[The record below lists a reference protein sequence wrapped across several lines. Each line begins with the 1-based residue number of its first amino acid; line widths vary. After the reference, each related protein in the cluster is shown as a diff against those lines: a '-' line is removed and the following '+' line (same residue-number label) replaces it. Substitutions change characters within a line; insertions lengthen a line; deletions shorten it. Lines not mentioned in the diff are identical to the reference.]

1 MSVLPGVPD
10 IGRFESL
17 SEFMEYGRPC
27 CGDKLCDKH
36 LKDEIWGKK
45 MKVCWSLS
53 TSREWYGQ
61 LPEQSAD
68 LRQLIQ
74 IEELLLYQRAMEPEK
89 WARFRMLRQ
98 SA

>member
-1 MSVLPGVPD
+1 MSASPELPVVGK
-10 IGRFESL
+10 FESL
-17 SEFMEYGRPC
+17 SEFTRECKCYG
-27 CGDKLCDKH
+27 GNLCEKH
-36 LKDEIWGKK
+36 KKDEIWGKK

-61 LPEQSAD
+61 LPEQSPE

-74 IEELLLYQRAMEPEK
+74 IEELLLYHRAMEPEK
-89 WARFRMLRQ
+89 WARFRMLRL